1 MNKLNFAYCNNCKSL
16 TWYILQEEVVEEIS
30 EFGDVKYGLHKV
42 ARCKRCDCVVVG
54 IIYDYTKP
62 AIKFGSQRKE
72 ESLIM
77 NQTNNKQSKRMQ

>member
-1 MNKLNFAYCNNCKSL
+1 MNELNFGYCNPCKAL
-16 TWYILQEEVVEEIS
+16 TEYILQEEVIEEIS
-30 EFGDVKYGLHKV
+30 ESGEVKYGLHKV
-42 ARCKRCDCVVVG
+42 GRCKRCDCVVVG

-62 AIKFGSQRKE
+62 EIKFGLQRKE